1 MKKEFIGL
9 TAVHFNSVLGC
20 GILSA
25 FSGLSSI
32 KWDKLSLYKGI
43 NYHTCTGTSLFMQY
57 VTWCFLLHLLRT
69 YCLSEFS
76 SMCIWYTSFLPHLEA
91 TQKIWHYSLI
101 HGCLLCLKFF
111 CG

>member
-9 TAVHFNSVLGC
+9 IAVHFNSVLGWV
-20 GILSA
+20 ILSA

-32 KWDKLSLYKGI
+32 KWDG
-43 NYHTCTGTSLFMQY
+43 
-57 VTWCFLLHLLRT
+57 
-69 YCLSEFS
+69 CLP
-76 SMCIWYTSFLPHLEA
+76 YLEA
-91 TQKIWHYSLI
+91 TQQIWHYSLI